1 MVQLYP
7 ELTKFLPTYMKMIV
21 MMIDVNL
28 DLLEPATA
36 HLFSLYSQLLQIGVR
51 GEEECQCCLVSKM
64 KKRGNTAKSFWP
76 QVKLG

>member
-51 GEEECQCCLVSKM
+51 GEEECQCCLVSQI
-64 KKRGNTAKSFWP
+64 KKEEIRLKVFG
-76 QVKLG
+76 LR

>member
-1 MVQLYP
+1 MVQMYP
-7 ELTKFLPTYMKMIV
+7 ELTKFLPIYMRMIV
-21 MMIDVNL
+21 MMIDVNV
-28 DLLEPATA
+28 DLPEPATA